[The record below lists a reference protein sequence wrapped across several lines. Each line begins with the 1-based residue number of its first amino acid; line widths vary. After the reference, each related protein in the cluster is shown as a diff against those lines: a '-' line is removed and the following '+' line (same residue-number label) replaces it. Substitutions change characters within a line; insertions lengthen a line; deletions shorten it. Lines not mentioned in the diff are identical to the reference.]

1 MCSSDLDYTDAQ
13 LIALLAH
20 DTDPFNRWEAGQRLG
35 VRRALAFIRD
45 TAAPQEIRLDAP
57 YLDAMR
63 SILRHPTLD
72 AAFKELVLTLPSE
85 TYLGEQLDLVD
96 PQRIHAVREAMRE
109 QLAQQLYADWEWAA
123 ETHRDNG
130 AYRPDPVS
138 SGRRALAGMALANL
152 CLAARHTRD
161 EVWPGKAYQRFKD
174 AGNMTDRFNALAALV
189 SSGSDLATPALKRFH
204 AMFKDEA
211 LVLDKWFALQA
222 GAPDR
227 GGNVLPAV
235 RQLMN
240 HADFNIR
247 NPNRARS
254 VIFSYCS
261 ANPGAFHRPDAA
273 GYVFWSERVLE
284 LDAFNPQ
291 VAARLARAL
300 DRWRK
305 LVEPLRSA
313 AREAIARVAARPDL
327 SNDVREVVTRALAD

>member
-1 MCSSDLDYTDAQ
+1 VLRDPALDPAFKDL
-13 LIALLAH
+13 
-20 DTDPFNRWEAGQRLG
+20 
-35 VRRALAFIRD
+35 ALA
-45 TAAPQEIRLDAP
+45 
-57 YLDAMR
+57 
-63 SILRHPTLD
+63 
-72 AAFKELVLTLPSE
+72 LPGE
-85 TYLGEQLDLVD
+85 GYIAEQLAVVD

-109 QLAQQLYADWEWAA
+109 RLAQALFADWEWAYEA
-123 ETHRDNG
+123 HRENG

-138 SGRRALAGMALANL
+138 SGRRALAGMALTNL
-152 CLAARHTRD
+152 CLAARRSGDT
-161 EVWPGKAYQRFKD
+161 VWPGKVLQRFKD
-174 AGNMTDRFNALAALV
+174 AGNMTDRFNALTALV
-189 SSGSDLATPALKRFH
+189 SCGSDLAKPALQRFH
-204 AMFKDEA
+204 AIFKDEP

-240 HADFNIR
+240 HPDFNIR

-261 ANPGAFHRPDAA
+261 ANPGAFHRRDAA
-273 GYVFWSERVLE
+273 GYVYWFERVIE
-284 LDAFNPQ
+284 LDAINPQ

-300 DRWRK
+300 DRWKK

-327 SNDVREVVTRALAD
+327 SNDVLEVVTRALAD